1 MKVLLY
7 GINYAPELT
16 GIGKYSG
23 ELSAWLAARGHEVR
37 VVTTPPYYP
46 DWQVLKPYYN
56 RYHTE
61 EIEGTRVLRCPLYV
75 PSQVSTL
82 KRLLHLA
89 SFALS
94 SLPLMLAQMFW
105 KPDVVI
111 CVVPSLFCVPMAWLT
126 ARLSVAKLVVHV
138 QDYEVDAMLG
148 LNMSGGNLVTRLARW
163 FERCSLKSADLL
175 STISHSMMARTQTK
189 GVAPNR
195 VLFFPNWSEVSRF
208 LSVTNTQKENLRQRL
223 TLPADKKLCLYSGNI
238 GEKQGLENV
247 LAAANILHDHAII
260 FLLVGQGVGL
270 ATLKQRTEDMSLS
283 NVRFLPLQPWE
294 DLPALL
300 SLADCHLVI
309 QRRGVADAVLPSKL
323 TNILAIGGQAL
334 ITAEANTELG
344 SLCRKN
350 PGIAELVE
358 PEDIQQLVTGI
369 RNVLAKPAY
378 NKIAQ
383 DYAQK
388 YLDKEQVLDKFEQDL
403 FNLIN

>member
-1 MKVLLY
+1 M
-7 GINYAPELT
+7 
-16 GIGKYSG
+16 
-23 ELSAWLAARGHEVR
+23 
-37 VVTTPPYYP
+37 
-46 DWQVLKPYYN
+46 
-56 RYHTE
+56 
-61 EIEGTRVLRCPLYV
+61 
-75 PSQVSTL
+75 
-82 KRLLHLA
+82 
-89 SFALS
+89 
-94 SLPLMLAQMFW
+94 
-105 KPDVVI
+105 
-111 CVVPSLFCVPMAWLT
+111 
-126 ARLSVAKLVVHV
+126 
-138 QDYEVDAMLG
+138 
-148 LNMSGGNLVTRLARW
+148 
-163 FERCSLKSADLL
+163 
-175 STISHSMMARTQTK
+175 
-189 GVAPNR
+189 
-195 VLFFPNWSEVSRF
+195 
-208 LSVTNTQKENLRQRL
+208 
-223 TLPADKKLCLYSGNI
+223 
-238 GEKQGLENV
+238 